1 MLSEHCFLWPHN
13 TSSIATGHP
22 CLSTALPGLF
32 IFIFCYPSS
41 FSKLFSSRGPADSP
55 GGHKAPCSQG
65 PRETPL
71 PADVCAAVREAQA
84 EARPQLP
91 GAVCHLPAA
100 SGRFQLLPDGR
111 VPGNFRGERT
121 LLIKSDHILPSLQ
134 GPHDF
139 RAARVCPLDLC
150 AQHPSG
156 VTRCPA
162 EPLAQ
167 GCLTATRSAE
177 WREPC
182 QGADPVDGGDPQLTE
197 GS

>member
-1 MLSEHCFLWPHN
+1 MLCATYQLRAEGSSYCLTAEFLGTSEE
-13 TSSIATGHP
+13 
-22 CLSTALPGLF
+22 
-32 IFIFCYPSS
+32 
-41 FSKLFSSRGPADSP
+41 RG
-55 GGHKAPCSQG
+55 
-65 PRETPL
+65 
-71 PADVCAAVREAQA
+71 
-84 EARPQLP
+84 
-91 GAVCHLPAA
+91 
-100 SGRFQLLPDGR
+100 
-111 VPGNFRGERT
+111 

-139 RAARVCPLDLC
+139 RAAWVCPLDLC